1 MDTLV
6 LNNSKNYKESLESN
20 IGDVM
25 KKYIS
30 LIKEY
35 LVLCGEAVFMKNEGY
50 YKYILSRGINS
61 MEHVFLML
69 LLYTR
74 NLDLTCHHCQKSSY
88 YYVEFIGQI
97 GDDNH
102 SCLQLNSKDA
112 CLFVYKKTI
121 FEIDQN
127 YRKEFNLKSLD
138 IKLSNIEQLIKTYN
152 YNLSLIIQDTDFAS
166 MTSSETN
173 NMVIDNFIESIE
185 VELNKTMNGLYGL
198 SGSDDELN
206 SKYKLVKYFSEMLGI
221 RGKERAQYLDFFIKK
236 IKKNNISFE
245 ILKER
250 LSNMVIDDEKAVSP
264 QKFVNQLFV

>member
-1 MDTLV
+1 M
-6 LNNSKNYKESLESN
+6 LNNSKNYKEILENS

-35 LVLCGEAVFMKNEGY
+35 LILCGGAIFMKNDGY

-69 LLYTR
+69 ILYTR

-121 FEIDQN
+121 FEIDHS
-127 YRKEFNLKSLD
+127 YRKNFNLKSPN

-152 YNLSLIIQDTDFAS
+152 YNLNLIIQNTDFAN
-166 MTSSETN
+166 MTSNETN
-173 NMVIDNFIESIE
+173 NMNIDDFIESIG

-198 SGSDDELN
+198 NGSECELN

-221 RGKERAQYLDFFIKK
+221 KGNSRTQYLDFFIKK

-245 ILKER
+245 TLNER
-250 LSNMVIDDEKAVSP
+250 ISNMVIDDEKTTSP
-264 QKFVNQLFV
+264 HKFINQLFV